1 MWGTS
6 HRYYGSVATRVPF
19 DRVELEYLQ
28 ALFVSNPHYMTS
40 GKTAAMTLAHIRRDR
55 AARAIFHERH
65 VMNTTRLKAGFAAL
79 EKAKAAAHAGD
90 PWGGDG
96 DDDDGD
102 GDGDGD
108 GDNDD
113 NDGNAGTED
122 SSPPTTGN
130 DNNRLRFFND

>member
-79 EKAKAAAHAGD
+79 ERADAAARTGGD
-90 PWGGDG
+90 DSWGSDGDSVGDDDGDG
-96 DDDDGD
+96 DDDDS
-102 GDGDGD
+102 
-108 GDNDD
+108 
-113 NDGNAGTED
+113 AEEAEV
-122 SSPPTTGN
+122 
-130 DNNRLRFFND
+130 